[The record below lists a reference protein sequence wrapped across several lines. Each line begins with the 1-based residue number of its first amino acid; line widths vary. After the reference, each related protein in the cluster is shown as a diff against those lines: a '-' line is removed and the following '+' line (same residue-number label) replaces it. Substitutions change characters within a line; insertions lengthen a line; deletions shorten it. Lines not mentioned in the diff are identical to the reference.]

1 MWSDRPRHPATRP
14 AGSLRRMSRTSDPTP
29 IETDA
34 AVPLTPAGRRL
45 VLFAMTGSLTMIMM
59 DTTVVG
65 VALPTIGRELGLGDI
80 GLAWVVN
87 AYLLALASLI
97 AIGGRVGDLIGK
109 PRAFRIGV
117 TTFAAASVLCGV
129 STTGGMLIAARVLQ
143 ALGAV
148 LMQPASSAIV
158 VSTAEPGREGRAM
171 GVYIGISMLGLVAG
185 PVIGG
190 VLTAHVGWSWIFFVN
205 IPVAVFALAM
215 VQVARP
221 PALRD
226 PDGGFDLPSVAMLV
240 VALPL
245 GVGAV
250 QQLGAWGPT
259 DVRTIGGL
267 AVGLLGLAVFVHRQ
281 TRLAR
286 PLVHLELFR
295 DRGFLADAAML
306 GLVQFALTGTVIHL
320 SILTQAAWRFDPQQA
335 GLATLPL
342 VLPVLVLVH
351 VSGRLYDRVGVRRLA
366 VPAAIVVALG
376 VIGLGVG
383 AMERS
388 LVVLFAAMTTLGVAI
403 PFVNMPANTDG
414 MRRIGMERRGLAS
427 GLLQTV
433 RMTGSTLGIAVTA
446 SVAGGGWSRDGWT
459 GGVAEGEPCA
469 GIDPGVYEQA
479 SGGDLAALSLIV
491 DRLGTD
497 SACVALLR
505 DHLAGAIGLG
515 FIVSGVVSGLAV
527 FAALAWRPAE
537 PAQSSPSPSSG
548 NADDI

>member
-1 MWSDRPRHPATRP
+1 
-14 AGSLRRMSRTSDPTP
+14 MSRMPESTT
-29 IETDA
+29 TDA
-34 AVPLTPAGRRL
+34 AASLTPAGRRL

-65 VALPTIGRELGLGDI
+65 VALPTIGRDLGLGDI

-87 AYLLALASLI
+87 AYLLAMASLI

-129 STTGGMLIAARVLQ
+129 STSGAMLIAARVLQ

-190 VLTAHVGWSWIFFVN
+190 VLTEHVGWSWIFLVN
-205 IPVAVFALAM
+205 LPVAAFALAM
-215 VQVARP
+215 VHVAKP
-221 PALRD
+221 PPLRD
-226 PDGGFDLPSVAMLV
+226 PEGGFDLPSVGMLV
-240 VALPL
+240 LALPL

-250 QQLGAWGPT
+250 QQVGAWGIGDPR
-259 DVRTIGGL
+259 VIGGL
-267 AVGLLGLAVFVHRQ
+267 LIGTVGLIAFVRRQ
-281 TRLAR
+281 SRLAR

-320 SILTQAAWRFDPQQA
+320 SILTQAAWRFDAQQA

-351 VSGRLYDRVGVRRLA
+351 VSGRLYDRVGVRPLA
-366 VPAAIVVALG
+366 VPAAIVVAIG
-376 VIGLGVG
+376 VIGLGLG
-383 AMERS
+383 AMNRS
-388 LVVLFAAMTTLGVAI
+388 LLLLFAAMTTLGVAI

-414 MRRIGMERRGLAS
+414 MRRIGVERRGLAS

-446 SVAGGGWSRDGWT
+446 SVAGAPWSVRLGDDD
-459 GGVAEGEPCA
+459 PCA
-469 GIDPGVYEQA
+469 GIDATAFERA
-479 SGGDLAALSLIV
+479 SEGDLAALASII
-491 DRLGTD
+491 DTLGES
-497 SACVALLR
+497 SACVTLLQE
-505 DHLAGAIGLG
+505 HLAHAIGVG
-515 FIVSGVVSGLAV
+515 FVVAGAVSGLAV
-527 FAALAWRPAE
+527 FAAIAWRPSASD
-537 PAQSSPSPSSG
+537 QSSPSGSSG
-548 NADDI
+548 SAEPA